1 MWNKISNYVER
12 IRKFWREDGSYT
24 FILVPNDGKEFKRK
38 TYDNEYLRKWA
49 RIVGGCAIAFVGSLL
64 VMHGVIFKCLAEH
77 RELTAFRENH
87 AVQTQKLHE
96 LSVMSER
103 IQKDMATLATIEK
116 NVLKQMDKYGPT
128 RQPRTPRRQR
138 IASELRARP
147 RHIPR
152 PQ

>member
-38 TYDNEYLRKWA
+38 TYDNEYLKKCA

-87 AVQTQKLHE
+87 AVQTQQLHE

-116 NVLKQMDKYGPT
+116 NVLKQMDKYG
-128 RQPRTPRRQR
+128 
-138 IASELRARP
+138 ICLSEECKSTDKLTW
-147 RHIPR
+147 
-152 PQ
+152 